1 MKGFVVVIRGSDHQ
15 AGFVFWL
22 LDVQFVCV
30 CICLEGGGDAG
41 AQIAVRQRHDLIV
54 IVWR

>member
-30 CICLEGGGDAG
+30 FICLGGGGDAG
-41 AQIAVRQRHDLIV
+41 AQTAVRQRHDVIV